1 MKKIIGILLVLCLL
15 APCICTFAEN
25 DIAVV
30 IDGNTIEF
38 DQPPIIENDRT
49 LVPMRAI
56 FEALGCRV
64 DYYDYGESKTVA
76 ARKGT
81 KTVFF
86 EIGSDE
92 MYINSETIKIDVP
105 AKIVNSRTLVPLR
118 AVSEAFDAA
127 VEWVEDDRTVIIESK
142 QGAHKIERQ
151 VITKTAED
159 KVDLEI
165 FVAYPLIESDGN
177 EFIDKINEEYKTEA
191 EDIVEEALA
200 LYNDCLDNGYYSDEY
215 KMAFT
220 FDFDYDIT
228 LDRNG
233 YLSILSAYATYTG
246 GAHPNSTMVGRTFDL
261 RENKELSL
269 REVFN
274 EETFDLENA
283 VAERIYETTL
293 EYSEDEEHAKSVHDA
308 AIEDIDNAG
317 FYLTDNAVHV
327 FYVPYQIASYAE
339 GYLTADIYYDSEYIN
354 VDLRDYDWEEL
365 EYEIEENR
373 TTGYEWS
380 LTQGS
385 DKLDIELE
393 HYTDP
398 NKVMPGAGGVYKM
411 RVKGIKPGNA
421 TVRFEYKRGWEEF
434 PIQELEYNFYV
445 EKDLGVT
452 LIDVKQI
459 FN

>member
-1 MKKIIGILLVLCLL
+1 MKKIIGVLLVLCLL
-15 APCICTFAEN
+15 VPCVSVFAEN
-25 DIAVV
+25 DITVLV
-30 IDGNTIEF
+30 DGNKVEF

-56 FEALGCRV
+56 FEVLGSSV
-64 DYYDYGESKTVA
+64 NYYDYGESKTVYA
-76 ARKGT
+76 SRGLKS
-81 KTVFF
+81 VFF

-92 MYINSETIKIDVP
+92 MYIDGDAVTIDVP

-118 AVSEAFDAA
+118 AVSEALDTV
-127 VEWVEDDRTVIIESK
+127 VEWIESDRAVIIESR
-142 QGAHKIERQ
+142 QGAHKIERRE
-151 VITKTAED
+151 ISYKDEGN
-159 KVDLEI
+159 VDLE
-165 FVAYPLIESDGN
+165 VYATYPEIESDGN
-177 EFIDKINEEYKTEA
+177 EFIDKINEEYKNEA
-191 EDIVEEALA
+191 EAVVENAIA
-200 LYNDCLDNGYYSDEY
+200 FYNDYLKSDEVY
-215 KMAFT
+215 EEFKMAYT
-220 FDFDYDIT
+220 FDLDYEVT

-233 YLSILSAYATYTG
+233 YLSILSYYSSYTG
-246 GAHPNSTMVGRTFDL
+246 GAHPNSTMAGRVFDL
-261 RENKELSL
+261 RENKELYL
-269 REVFN
+269 RDLFN
-274 EETFDLENA
+274 EETFDLDNA
-283 VAERIYETTL
+283 VAERIEEKVL
-293 EYSEDEEHAKSVHDA
+293 EYSDEEHAKSVHDA
-308 AIEDIDNAG
+308 ALEDIDNAG
-317 FYLTDNAVHV
+317 YYLTDNAVHV

-354 VDLRDYDWEEL
+354 VDLRDYDRPEL

-421 TVRFEYKRGWEEF
+421 TVKFEYKRGWEEL
-434 PIQELEYNFYV
+434 PIQELEYRFYV

-452 LIDVKQI
+452 LIDVK
-459 FN
+459 